1 MNLPK
6 SSRAVPFLAALL
18 ACLSASPLTQLHA
31 QVTPT
36 YYTVDLST
44 APPDLTVAV
53 SPNIAVTFDDSG
65 SMGAS
70 NLPDTLDGTAGKKYY
85 YSSTTNSQYYNPNI
99 TYTPPLKQDGQTRF
113 TAPAYTKAPR
123 DGICAEL
130 GTCSGGAN
138 YVDLSSA
145 FRSRFYTYTSSGVVA
160 NSSVKDNDISSALA
174 GNQDGGFYYNCPT
187 VTSETGCTIVTMK
200 SATDAQRQNFAN
212 WYSYYR
218 TRNLMTRSAISS
230 VFATLGSSIRVVYQN
245 LNDSNY
251 KLTASKTTFDAFAD
265 TARSKFFTWLY
276 QVINSGGTPGR
287 TAVYRAGEIFKYG
300 KGVTDNTNPY
310 WEPNIGDDSAGMELT
325 CRLNYSLLVT
335 DGYWNGADPGLP
347 ATTAQAAVTLPDGTA
362 YSGASGDAESKI
374 FWNVPATTYGTMG
387 DLGFNYWA
395 TNLRPDFVKSDGT
408 PKLDVPPS
416 WVDYTD
422 QNGNPV
428 TWDGTGNAPKSLYF
442 NPANDPA
449 TWPHVVQYMITL
461 GIDGSLDY
469 PGDYAG
475 LRAGSKSWP
484 TPSIVGNGNLT
495 DIDDT
500 WHGAVNSRGQYF
512 SARDPD
518 ALSSALNQLLTR
530 IISRATSAVAGALS
544 SSVLTGSSV
553 TYLTGFDS
561 SSWSGSLVARP
572 VDAQGNVGATN
583 LWSAGD
589 LLTSRAAASDT
600 RIILTSSAPGKGN
613 GQAFTWTAI
622 GTALKAVDSNFTDA
636 NGDAKIKYL
645 RGDPSKEGTDYR
657 RRVSSLGA
665 IVNSQPVYVAYPANG
680 YRDSFPNNSDGTVAP
695 EMAVD
700 GTGALKYSYAQFVS
714 DNNNRAPTLYVG
726 ANDGMLHAFDA
737 TTGASGS
744 GRERWAYVPRTV
756 WSKLNGLTPKSG
768 FTYAPTVDATPV
780 ERDVFFSTGSNQGWH
795 SILVG
800 GLRFGGR
807 GVYALD
813 VTDPTALESSPGSKV
828 LWEFNSDATGGANLG
843 YTFGKPNIG
852 RLSNGKW
859 VVLVPSGYFP
869 TNSTDAAAANTT
881 SSLFVLDAQTG
892 AVIKELKTPT
902 SVTGVTGLV
911 SYGLSSPVLGDYNN
925 DQIDDVAFAGD
936 LQGNLWRFDLS
947 DPKPANWTVNLL
959 YRPSSAASGDPAP
972 GDQPITVMPR
982 LFADPTSSNFIVL
995 FGTGKYLG
1003 ATDNSVTGTI
1013 KTQSVYGIRD
1023 PGTNVFTPIIGR
1035 STLVAQTMAEVNN
1048 IRALTT
1054 RTVPATDTSG
1064 NAIRGWYFD
1073 LFTGTTKAQT
1083 NKGERVVVDATALFD
1098 SGRAIIT
1105 TLIPGS
1111 TDPCAPVRKGA
1122 VLVVDAATGGAASGV
1137 NVGTASFANG
1147 YSQAGAR
1154 VTNVP
1159 VTGGLP
1165 AATSIGGGNI
1175 SLPGVNILNKD
1186 SSSGGVFSVGDAIWR
1201 RRSWRE
1207 LNNVL

>member
-1 MNLPK
+1 MTLTK
-6 SSRAVPFLAALL
+6 SLRSVPLLATLL
-18 ACLSASPLTQLHA
+18 ACLSASPVTQLHA
-31 QVTPT
+31 QTTT
-36 YYTVDLST
+36 YYTVDLSA
-44 APPDLTVAV
+44 APPDLTVGVA
-53 SPNIAVTFDDSG
+53 PNIAVTFDDSG

-70 NLPDTLDGTAGKKYY
+70 NLPDTLDSTGGKKYY
-85 YSSTTNSQYYNPNI
+85 YSSNTNSQYYNPNI
-99 TYTPPLKQDGQTRF
+99 VYTPPLQPDGQTRF
-113 TAPAYTKAPR
+113 TQYSYTSAPR
-123 DGICAEL
+123 DGICATL
-130 GTCSGGAN
+130 GTCTAN
-138 YVDLSSA
+138 TVDLSSA
-145 FRSRFYTYTSSGVVA
+145 FRTGFYTYTNSGVVA
-160 NSSVKDNDISSALA
+160 NAYGGNNISSKLA
-174 GNQDGGFYYNCPT
+174 GDQDGGFYYTCPT
-187 VTSETGCTIVTMK
+187 VGSETNCAITLM
-200 SATDAQRQNFAN
+200 SAGTKKQRQNFAN

-218 TRNLMTRSAISS
+218 TRNLMTRSAISN
-230 VFATLGSSIRVVYQN
+230 VFSTLGSSIRVVYQN
-245 LNDSNY
+245 LNDSKY
-251 KLTASKTTFDAFAD
+251 MLKAGKTTFDAFAG
-265 TARSKFFTWLY
+265 TARSNFFTWLY

-287 TAVYRAGEIFKYG
+287 TAVYRAGEIFKSG
-300 KGVTDNTNPY
+300 QGITDNTNPY
-310 WEPNIGDDSAGMELT
+310 WEPNIGDDSKGMELS

-335 DGYWNGADPGLP
+335 DGYWNGGDPGLP
-347 ATTAQAAVTLPDGTA
+347 ATTAQNSLKLPDGTV
-362 YSGASGDAESKI
+362 YSGANGDAESKI
-374 FWNVPATTYGTMG
+374 FWNVPSTDYGTMG

-395 TNLRPDFVKSDGT
+395 TNLRPDFKKADGT
-408 PKLDVPPS
+408 TKLDVPPS

-422 QNGNPV
+422 QNGVAV
-428 TWDGTGNAPKSLYF
+428 TWDGTGVPPKSLYF

-469 PGDYAG
+469 PGDSAA
-475 LRAGSKSWP
+475 LRDGTKAWP
-484 TPSIVGNGNLT
+484 KPSNVDNGNLT

-530 IISRATSAVAGALS
+530 IIARSTSAVAGALS
-544 SSVLTGSSV
+544 SSVLTGDSV

-561 SSWSGSLVARP
+561 SSWSGSFVARP
-572 VDAQGNVGATN
+572 VDVQGNVGATN

-589 LLTSRAAASDT
+589 QLTARAKAGDT
-600 RIILTSSAPGKGN
+600 RIILTSSAAGSGN
-613 GQAFTWTAI
+613 GAAFTWTAI
-622 GTALKAVDSNFTDA
+622 GSALKGVDANFTDT
-636 NGDAKIKYL
+636 NGDATIKYL
-645 RGDPSKEGTDYR
+645 RGDTSKEGTTYR
-657 RRVSSLGA
+657 RRVSTLGA
-665 IVNSQPVYVAYPANG
+665 IVNSQPVYVAYPASG

-700 GTGALKYSYAQFVS
+700 GTGALKHSYAQFVS
-714 DNNNRAPTLYVG
+714 DNNDRAPTLYVG

-737 TTGASGS
+737 TTGATGS
-744 GRERWAYVPRTV
+744 GAERWAYVPRSV
-756 WSKLNGLTPKSG
+756 WGKLFALTPKSG

-813 VTDPTALESSPGSKV
+813 VTDPTALESSPNSKV

-869 TNSTDAAAANTT
+869 DKSTDAAAANTT

-892 AVIKELKTPT
+892 AIIKELKTPT
-902 SVTGVTGLV
+902 TVTGVTGTVV

-947 DPKPANWTVNLL
+947 NSDPSNWAVNLL
-959 YRPSSAASGDPAP
+959 YRPSSATSGDPAP

-1003 ATDNSVTGTI
+1003 ATDNSVSGTL

-1023 PGTNVFTPIIGR
+1023 PGTSTFTPIIGR
-1035 STLVAQTMAEVNN
+1035 SALIAQTMAESNN
-1048 IRALTT
+1048 IRALTN
-1054 RTVPATDTSG
+1054 RPVPAKDAGG

-1073 LFTGTTKAQT
+1073 LYTGTSTAQT

-1098 SGRAIIT
+1098 SGRAIVT

-1137 NVGTASFANG
+1137 SVGSASFANG
-1147 YSQAGAR
+1147 FSQAGAR

-1186 SSSGGVFSVGDAIWR
+1186 SSTGGVFSFGDAIWR

-1207 LNNVL
+1207 LNNVY